1 MISPTAT
8 RSPLQLKPNNESDH
22 ARSTNMSSP
31 VKAGNESMIK
41 PPTMLPVSRLP
52 RLNLTPVKPQG
63 LARHEEAD
71 QEDAIGIVETGIP
84 GRKRKEPE
92 DDGLGVENANVA
104 KRVASTSRLATT
116 RTVSGGTSGTAPFVP
131 QPRPPSTIRKPINAI
146 GSTTVRSTAS
156 SSAAGS
162 RPGSSLSLASTTGP
176 GRRPLAS
183 SSTTTRPGMGSRTAS
198 SSAAPALRTA
208 RTASNSN
215 LRGLAT
221 SQAAAPPTRL
231 NRSVMAGPSGTSGVK
246 RISPGSRSA
255 LGRSVGTAGR
265 ARSVMMD
272 FEVSSRCSERYK
284 LADEGLRKK
293 IRWLPE
299 WRNSRRL

>member
-8 RSPLQLKPNNESDH
+8 RSPLQPKPNNESDL

-31 VKAGNESMIK
+31 IKAGNESVIK
-41 PPTMLPVSRLP
+41 PPTMLPISRLP
-52 RLNLTPVKPQG
+52 RLNLTPVKSQG
-63 LARHEEAD
+63 LARREEAD
-71 QEDAIGIVETGIP
+71 QEDAVGITETAIP

-92 DDGLGVENANVA
+92 DEGLEVENGNVA
-104 KRVASTSRLATT
+104 KRVASMSRLATT
-116 RTVSGGTSGTAPFVP
+116 KTVSGGTSGTAPFVP

-162 RPGSSLSLASTTGP
+162 RPGSSMSTASSTVP

-183 SSTTTRPGMGSRTAS
+183 TSTTTRPGMSRAPSTSTA
-198 SSAAPALRTA
+198 PGLRTS

-221 SQAAAPPTRL
+221 SQAAAPPSRL
-231 NRSVMAGPSGTSGVK
+231 NRSVMAGPSNTSGVK

-255 LGRSVGTAGR
+255 LGRSIGTSGR

-272 FEVSSRCSERYK
+272 FEVRALCSE
-284 LADEGLRKK
+284 L
-293 IRWLPE
+293 
-299 WRNSRRL
+299 